1 VTNYS
6 QKKVDMLRNAIV
18 SIQKNGSS
26 DNGKDELS
34 YNSLGTK
41 IERSYLK
48 FKNAPWKLQKPE
60 NINLPDEIFVSAS
73 PNGNRLDKLRKF
85 ATGKQRSMDDL
96 HLFSLLIF
104 LTDDET
110 KYSSFDIEAFN
121 AGDDDLTLPSLL
133 AKVLSPI
140 GSSSIYYHKLAGKY
154 VGERIINDIHSIYT
168 LNLEKTVNPCVLKCK
183 LKETEDGLTIDYSG
197 WSIFTEHDSLI
208 LFLKSEDEVA
218 PRVLISNSCMTE
230 FYSDNAEVN
239 HAFICSDFDEM
250 EEIDGFWGTFAQLNS
265 WLNENSSLSKDAM
278 IKFIK
283 S

>member
-1 VTNYS
+1 MTNYS

-140 GSSSIYYHKLAGKY
+140 GSSSSYYQKLEGNYA
-154 VGERIINDIHSIYT
+154 GERIKDNISSTY
-168 LNLEKTVNPCVLKCK
+168 NLELKATKNPLVLKCIFQEK
-183 LKETEDGLTIDYSG
+183 KNLKTKIYSG
-197 WSIFTEHDSLI
+197 WSIFTENDALVF
-208 LFLKSEDEVA
+208 FLTRTNYAV
-218 PRVLISNSCMTE
+218 PRLLISNSCMNE
-230 FYSDNAEVN
+230 FYNDIEEFN
-239 HAFICSDFDEM
+239 HAFICSDFEEI
-250 EEIDGFWGTFAQLNS
+250 EEIDNFLETFSQLNN
-265 WLNENSSLSKDAM
+265 WLNENPSLSKDAM
-278 IKFIK
+278 IKFIQ